1 MGRNVRNAKEGI
13 MEESK
18 GQEISQGYP
27 EQEALGLVRV
37 ENLQVFEVVI
47 STGWSF
53 KINKNQHEMWVEIL
67 NATYSEEL
75 SFTLNNEDDLNRLT
89 ALFQAAK

>member
-1 MGRNVRNAKEGI
+1 

-18 GQEISQGYP
+18 GQEIPQGNP
-27 EQEALGLVRV
+27 KQETLGLVRV

-53 KINKNQHEMWVEIL
+53 KVNKNQHEMWVEIL
-67 NATYSEEL
+67 NATYNEEL
-75 SFTLNNEDDLNRLT
+75 SFTVNNEDDLNRLT
-89 ALFQAAK
+89 ALFQAAKQ

>member
-1 MGRNVRNAKEGI
+1 

>member
-1 MGRNVRNAKEGI
+1 

-18 GQEISQGYP
+18 GQEISQGNP

-37 ENLQVFEVVI
+37 ENLQVFEIVL
-47 STGWSF
+47 STGWTL
-53 KINKNQHEMWVEIL
+53 KVNKNQHEMWVEIL